1 MKEKVLMLIIGILI
15 GAIITAG
22 GFLIYLKT
30 NETNNQTIP
39 NGPMDMRNF
48 TPGERPEMDFENGD
62 FPEPP
67 ELPDEE
73 NGDEFVDMK
82 YVLEN
87 KPETNQPIQRLR
99 RITGYIVP
107 NLERWNDGKRAELA
121 DRVKHGICP
130 GDDVNE

>member
-73 NGDEFVDMK
+73 NGDESGERQVQPDG
-82 YVLEN
+82 EN
-87 KPETNQPIQRLR
+87 QNGNSLKQNRPERQNNK
-99 RITGYIVP
+99 GEV
-107 NLERWNDGKRAELA
+107 
-121 DRVKHGICP
+121 
-130 GDDVNE
+130 

>member
-1 MKEKVLMLIIGILI
+1 MNITVKGGAMAPEEKKNYVDY
-15 GAIITAG
+15 ITQK
-22 GFLIYLKT
+22 FPNCNVTELEL
-30 NETNNQTIP
+30 TIVH
-39 NGPMDMRNF
+39 
-48 TPGERPEMDFENGD
+48 
-62 FPEPP
+62 
-67 ELPDEE
+67 EE